1 MEIGTI
7 APVLMFVGVLI
18 GAFSGYPIAFVLGSL
33 ALIFGF
39 IFTGMDVLPALF
51 FITFKVIK
59 GYVYA
64 AVPLFVFMAVTLERA
79 GLADRLFHVAHLL
92 FGGLRGGLAIG
103 TIVICTMFAATTGIV
118 GATVTSMGLLALPA
132 MLKRG
137 YNRALASGTVLAGG
151 TLGLL
156 IPPSI
161 AIVIYGPTANIS
173 VAKLFFAAFLP
184 GLVLSALYIGYII
197 VICLLKPELGAA
209 MPEEER
215 KAVSARQKF
224 TLTLTGMVPVLCLI
238 MAVLGLIFLGVAT
251 PTEAAATGAFAATL
265 LAMAYRKFNWPNL
278 KYATYQT
285 LRITSMVMLVVV
297 GASMFTS
304 TFMTIGGG
312 KLISGLILGLPF
324 GKLGILL
331 VMMFII
337 FILGMFIDYFAII
350 LIIGPLFTPIAGAL
364 GFDLIWFSLLVIM
377 NLQMANI
384 TPPFAYAIFYLRGV
398 APPEVTMGDIYRG
411 VYPFVALQWIG
422 LVIVIMFPQIALW
435 LPGKMFGV

>member
-1 MEIGTI
+1 MEIETI
-7 APVLMFVGVLI
+7 VPILMFAGVLI
-18 GAFSGYPIAFVLGSL
+18 GAFTGFPIAFVLGGL

-39 IFTGMDVLPALF
+39 IFAGSNVLPTLF
-51 FITFKVIK
+51 FITFKVMK

-92 FGGLRGGLAIG
+92 FGGLRGGLAIA
-103 TIVICTMFAATTGIV
+103 TNVVCTMFAATTGIV

-137 YNRALASGTVLAGG
+137 YNKALAAGTVLAGG

-173 VAKLFFAAFLP
+173 VAKLFFAAFCP
-184 GLVLSALYIGYII
+184 GLLLSGLYSIYI
-197 VICLLKPELGAA
+197 VTRCFFQPRLGPAMLK
-209 MPEEER
+209 EER
-215 KAVSARQKF
+215 EAVSLFGKF
-224 TLTLTGMVPVLCLI
+224 YMTLTGMVPVLCLI
-238 MAVLGLIFLGVAT
+238 IAVLGLIFIGIAT
-251 PTEAAATGAFAATL
+251 PTEAAATGAFAAVL
-265 LAMAYRKFNWPNL
+265 LAIGYRKFSWQNL
-278 KYATYQT
+278 QYATYQT
-285 LRITSMVMLVVV
+285 LRITSMVMIVVV

-304 TFMTIGGG
+304 TFMTLGGG
-312 KLISGLILGLPF
+312 ELIKGLILGLPF
-324 GKLGILL
+324 SKLGILL
-331 VMMFII
+331 VMMLVI

-350 LIIGPLFTPIAGAL
+350 LIIGPLFTPIAAAL
-364 GFDLIWFSLLVIM
+364 GFDVIWFSLLVIM

-398 APPEVTMGDIYRG
+398 APPEVTIGDIYRG

-422 LVIVIMFPQIALW
+422 LVIVITFPQIALW
-435 LPGKMFGV
+435 LPSMMFGG

>member
-7 APVLMFVGVLI
+7 VPILMFVGVLI

-39 IFTGMDVLPALF
+39 IFTGMSTLPALF
-51 FITFKVIK
+51 FITFQVIK

-64 AVPLFVFMAVTLERA
+64 AVPLFVFMAVILERA

-137 YNRALASGTVLAGG
+137 YNKALASGTVLAGG

-184 GLVLSALYIGYII
+184 GLVLSALYIAYVII
-197 VICLLKPELGAA
+197 RCFLQPEMGAA
-209 MPEEER
+209 MPEAER
-215 KAVSARQKF
+215 KAVSGRQKF
-224 TLTLTGMVPVLCLI
+224 TLTLTGMVPVLALI
-238 MAVLGLIFLGVAT
+238 IAVLGLIFLGVAT
-251 PTEAAATGAFAATL
+251 PTEAAATGALAATL
-265 LAMAYRKFNWPNL
+265 LAIAYRKFNWQNL

-285 LRITSMVMLVVV
+285 LKITSMVMIVVV

-304 TFMTIGGG
+304 TFMTLGGG
-312 KLISGLILGLPF
+312 KFISGLLLGLPF
-324 GKLGILL
+324 GKMGILL

-411 VYPFVALQWIG
+411 VYPFVVLQWIG
-422 LVIVIMFPQIALW
+422 LMIVIMFPQIALW

>member
-64 AVPLFVFMAVTLERA
+64 AVPLFVFMAVTLERD

-92 FGGLRGGLAIG
+92 FGGLRGELAIG

>member
-7 APVLMFVGVLI
+7 VPILMFVGVLI

-39 IFTGMDVLPALF
+39 IFTGMSTLPALF
-51 FITFKVIK
+51 FITFQVIK

-64 AVPLFVFMAVTLERA
+64 AVPLFVFMAVILERA

-118 GATVTSMGLLALPA
+118 GATVTSMGLLALPT

-137 YNRALASGTVLAGG
+137 YNKALASGTVLAGG

-184 GLVLSALYIGYII
+184 GLVLSALYIAYVII
-197 VICLLKPELGAA
+197 RCFLQPEMGAA
-209 MPEEER
+209 MPEAER
-215 KAVSARQKF
+215 KAVSGRQKF
-224 TLTLTGMVPVLCLI
+224 TLTLTGMVPVLALI
-238 MAVLGLIFLGVAT
+238 IAVLGLIFLGVAT
-251 PTEAAATGAFAATL
+251 PTEAAATGALAATL
-265 LAMAYRKFNWPNL
+265 LAIAYRKFNWQNL

-285 LRITSMVMLVVV
+285 LKITSMVMIVVV

-304 TFMTIGGG
+304 TFMTLGGG
-312 KLISGLILGLPF
+312 KFISGLLLGLPF
-324 GKLGILL
+324 GKMGILL

-411 VYPFVALQWIG
+411 VYPFVVLQWIG
-422 LVIVIMFPQIALW
+422 LMIVIMFPQIALW

>member
-39 IFTGMDVLPALF
+39 IFTGTNVLPALF

-59 GYVYA
+59 GYEYA
-64 AVPLFVFMAVTLERA
+64 AVPLFVLMAVTLERA

-92 FGGLRGGLAIG
+92 FGALRGGLAIG

-184 GLVLSALYIGYII
+184 GLVLSVLYIAYII
-197 VICLLKPELGAA
+197 VICLLKPELGPA
-209 MPEEER
+209 MPLEER
-215 KAVSARQKF
+215 ELVSGRQKF
-224 TLTLTGMVPVLCLI
+224 TLTVTGMVPVLCLI

-265 LAMAYRKFNWPNL
+265 LAIAYRKFNWPNL

-304 TFMTIGGG
+304 TFMTLGGG
-312 KLISGLILGLPF
+312 KLIGGFILGLPF

-422 LVIVIMFPQIALW
+422 LVVVIMFPQIALW
-435 LPGKMFGV
+435 LPGKMFGA

>member
-18 GAFSGYPIAFVLGSL
+18 GAFSGYPIGFVLGGL

-39 IFTGMDVLPALF
+39 IFTGMNVVPALF

-59 GYVYA
+59 SYVYA
-64 AVPLFVFMAVTLERA
+64 ATPLFVFMAIMLERA
-79 GLADRLFHVAHLL
+79 ELADRLFHVAHVL
-92 FGGLRGGLAIG
+92 FGRLRGGLAIG
-103 TIVICTMFAATTGIV
+103 TIVMCTMFAATTGIV

-137 YNRALASGTVLAGG
+137 YDRALATGTVLAGG

-161 AIVIYGPTANIS
+161 AIVIYGATANIS
-173 VAKLFFAAFLP
+173 VAKLFFSAFLP
-184 GLVLSALYIGYII
+184 GLVLSTLYIGYII
-197 VICLLKPELGAA
+197 IRCLLQPQLGPAI
-209 MPEEER
+209 PEEEL
-215 KAVSARQKF
+215 KGISARQKF
-224 TLTLTGMVPVLCLI
+224 TMTLTGMVPILCLI

-265 LAMAYRKFNWPNL
+265 LAIAYRKFNWPNL

-285 LRITSMVMLVVV
+285 LRITSMVYLIVV

-304 TFMTIGGG
+304 TFMTLGGG

-324 GKLGILL
+324 SKLGILV
-331 VMMFII
+331 VMMFVI

-350 LIIGPLFTPIAGAL
+350 LIIGPLFTPIAGVL

-384 TPPFAYAIFYLRGV
+384 TPPFAYAIFYLVGV

-422 LVIVIMFPQIALW
+422 LVIVIIFPQIALW
-435 LPGKMFGV
+435 IPSKMFGA

>member
-1 MEIGTI
+1 
-7 APVLMFVGVLI
+7 MFISVLI

-39 IFTGMDVLPALF
+39 IFTGTNVFPSLF

-64 AVPLFVFMAVTLERA
+64 AVPLFIFMAVTLERA
-79 GLADRLFHVAHLL
+79 ELADRLFHVAHLL
-92 FGGLRGGLAIG
+92 FGGLRGGLAIA
-103 TIVICTMFAATTGIV
+103 TNAVCTMFAATTGIV

-132 MLKRG
+132 MLKRN
-137 YNRALASGTVLAGG
+137 YNKELATGTVLAGG

-173 VAKLFFAAFLP
+173 VAKLFFAAFFP
-184 GLVLSALYIGYII
+184 GLVLSGLYGAYII
-197 VICLLKPELGAA
+197 TRCFLQPALGPA
-209 MPEEER
+209 MPVEER
-215 KAVSARQKF
+215 RAVSSRRK
-224 TLTLTGMVPVLCLI
+224 LYLVLTGMVPVLLLI
-238 MAVLGLIFLGVAT
+238 MAVLGLIFIGIAT
-251 PTEAAATGAFAATL
+251 PTEAAATGAFAAVL
-265 LAMAYRKFNWPNL
+265 LAIAYGKFSWQNL

-285 LRITSMVMLVVV
+285 LRITSMVMLVVI

-304 TFMTIGGG
+304 TFMTLGGG
-312 KLISGLILGLPF
+312 DFINELILGLPF

-331 VMMFII
+331 VMMFVI

-350 LIIGPLFTPIAGAL
+350 LIIGPLFTPIAATL
-364 GFDLIWFSLLVIM
+364 GFDVIWFSLLVMM

-398 APPEVTMGDIYRG
+398 APPEITMGDIYRG
-411 VYPFVALQWIG
+411 VYPFVLLQWVG
-422 LVIVIMFPQIALW
+422 LIVVIIFPQIALW
-435 LPGKMFGV
+435 LPSMMFGG